1 MIPTE
6 EIAALERYVPTLGL
20 LIGLALGWIS
30 RYARFCTMGAIA
42 DWYVSGDTDRLRMW
56 LLAIAVA
63 IIGTQGLIAVNA
75 IDVKDSFYLA
85 PRLLWLSNILGGLIF
100 GLGMVLAS
108 GCGAR
113 TLVRIG
119 GGSLKALVVFLIMAI
134 TAFMTMRGILG
145 VLRVNTV
152 EQVTINFGSKQ
163 DIASL
168 SGLDPLLI
176 TAVAAIG
183 LLAIVFLNRSFPRQP
198 RLIAGGIV
206 IGLLVVAGWFTT
218 GNIGFVLEDP
228 NTLEPR
234 FVGTNTR
241 GIESLTFVAPLAYA
255 LDLLMFWS
263 DRARAVTFGIA
274 TVSGV
279 VLGAFIHAAVT
290 REFRLE
296 GFHNRQDLSRHLIG
310 AVLMGFGGVVAFGCT
325 IGQGITGLSLM
336 ALGSILATLSIVA
349 GAWLGLRWIE
359 RGA

>member
-6 EIAALERYVPTLGL
+6 EIAALERYVPLLGL
-20 LIGLALGWIS
+20 AIGLALGWIS

-42 DWYVSGDTDRLRMW
+42 DWYASGDTARLRMW
-56 LLAIAVA
+56 LLAIATA
-63 IIGTQGLIAVNA
+63 IVGTQALIATNA
-75 IDVKDSFYLA
+75 IEIKDSFYIA
-85 PRLLWLSNILGGLIF
+85 PRLLWLSNIVGGLTF
-100 GLGMVLAS
+100 GFGMVLAS
-108 GCGAR
+108 GCGSR

-119 GGSLKALVVFLIMAI
+119 GGSLKALVVFLVMAI
-134 TAFMTMRGILG
+134 IAFMTMRGILG
-145 VLRVNTV
+145 VLRVNTI
-152 EQVTINFGSKQ
+152 EKIGVTLNSKQ
-163 DIASL
+163 DLASL
-168 SGLDPLLI
+168 IGLDPVLIASIATASLL
-176 TAVAAIG
+176 
-183 LLAIVFLNRSFPRQP
+183 VFIFTNKSFLRQP
-198 RLIAGGIV
+198 RLIAGGLV

-274 TVSGV
+274 AVSGV
-279 VLGAFIHAAVT
+279 ALGAFIHAIAS

-296 GFHNRQDLSRHLIG
+296 GFQNRQDLSRHLVG
-310 AVLMGFGGVVAFGCT
+310 AALMGFGGVVAFGCT
-325 IGQGITGLSLM
+325 IGQGITGLSLL
-336 ALGSILATLSIVA
+336 ALGSLLATLSIVA